1 MAQAYNYTGQVISER
16 VNGQEIFSGYDAS
29 GYRAQVNGLLAP
41 LQQQWQ
47 SGRLSALGVGSHQAL
62 SFSHTDAGQESL
74 RSNGAGFALSQSWS
88 ETGLLERQALVNG
101 GGSEP
106 HHLERRYRYDVL
118 DRLVGIKDSHWG
130 EQDFRLNGNG
140 QVTAERRNGRW
151 RQAKLFGYDSEQNLC
166 EVSEIMASSGVP
178 LSVSQAV
185 SEGQRR
191 YDGAGRIVERGDVRY
206 EYDVCGRLSRKR
218 EVRAG
223 FRPKETPSHITW

>member
-1 MAQAYNYTGQVISER
+1 MPISSLL
-16 VNGQEIFSGYDAS
+16 VA
-29 GYRAQVNGLLAP
+29 GLTP
-41 LQQQWQ
+41 
-47 SGRLSALGVGSHQAL
+47 
-62 SFSHTDAGQESL
+62 TC
-74 RSNGAGFALSQSWS
+74 GAGFALSQSWS

-166 EVSEIMASSGVP
+166 EVSEIMASSGVRRP
-178 LSVSQAV
+178 ASRCRCLRRCRKGSVATTAQGV
-185 SEGQRR
+185 SSSAAM
-191 YDGAGRIVERGDVRY
+191 YAMSTTSAAG
-206 EYDVCGRLSRKR
+206 
-218 EVRAG
+218 
-223 FRPKETPSHITW
+223 

>member
-1 MAQAYNYTGQVISER
+1 MRGVSHPVVTIYFHSIFYLAAELER
-16 VNGQEIFSGYDAS
+16 D
-29 GYRAQVNGLLAP
+29 R
-41 LQQQWQ
+41 
-47 SGRLSALGVGSHQAL
+47 
-62 SFSHTDAGQESL
+62 
-74 RSNGAGFALSQSWS
+74 
-88 ETGLLERQALVNG
+88 LLE
-101 GGSEP
+101 
-106 HHLERRYRYDVL
+106 
-118 DRLVGIKDSHWG
+118 
-130 EQDFRLNGNG
+130 
-140 QVTAERRNGRW
+140 

-223 FRPKETPSHITW
+223 SRPKETPSHITW

>member
-1 MAQAYNYTGQVISER
+1 MPISSLL
-16 VNGQEIFSGYDAS
+16 VA
-29 GYRAQVNGLLAP
+29 GLTP
-41 LQQQWQ
+41 
-47 SGRLSALGVGSHQAL
+47 
-62 SFSHTDAGQESL
+62 TC
-74 RSNGAGFALSQSWS
+74 GAGFALSQSWS

-223 FRPKETPSHITW
+223 SRPKETPSHITW